1 MWHKNHHQKFI
12 KYCENYKQKKII
24 LFFYKSIFFF
34 KQTVV
39 TLQKQKQKD
48 IIYSYTKE
56 DSRIG
61 EWERERERRALEWID
76 FIYFF
81 KH

>member
-1 MWHKNHHQKFI
+1 MWKLQTKKNYTI
-12 KYCENYKQKKII
+12 
-24 LFFYKSIFFF
+24 FYKSIFFF

-61 EWERERERRALEWID
+61 EREKERGER
-76 FIYFF
+76 
-81 KH
+81 